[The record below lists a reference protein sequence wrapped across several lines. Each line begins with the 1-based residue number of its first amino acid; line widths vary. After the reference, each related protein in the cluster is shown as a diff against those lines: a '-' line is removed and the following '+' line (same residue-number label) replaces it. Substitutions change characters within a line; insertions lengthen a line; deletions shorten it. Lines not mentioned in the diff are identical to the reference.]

1 MNYSLA
7 VFDSFRSFRHH
18 PFGRFRIQ
26 TISETGESATSA
38 VLCPTQLG
46 CVVWTVWDSTATQQ
60 HFNIQGLQLQ
70 LQYQMLQW
78 FPLPGT
84 ESVIGVYIFSS
95 LGSASKPTDETRSI
109 QVSTS
114 DTALVY
120 SAQLLGSTGPSR
132 SPEVEIL
139 GWWKL
144 EWLGCVSF
152 WSNLYLK
159 FVLVWNSLFCKCFCF
174 FVVSSGF

>member
-84 ESVIGVYIFSS
+84 ESVIGVYIFFVPR
-95 LGSASKPTDETRSI
+95 LGFQTDRWNPIDPGFNVGYCLGLQCTIVGFYRSESI
-109 QVSTS
+109 P
-114 DTALVY
+114 
-120 SAQLLGSTGPSR
+120 GS
-132 SPEVEIL
+132 
-139 GWWKL
+139 
-144 EWLGCVSF
+144 
-152 WSNLYLK
+152 
-159 FVLVWNSLFCKCFCF
+159 WNPRMMKTWMTWMCF
-174 FVVSSGF
+174 FLVQPLSEVCFGLK